1 MNIKQAIHELRAYIE
16 AEDFKGFDPYDAL
29 NSPLLRVLSFQS
41 KYPRIFYIQALKKMP
56 FNIRPLLGIRK
67 GHNPKGLGL
76 ILWGYARLYEKEKK
90 PEYLE
95 KIEIVLDLL
104 EHLKS
109 KNCSGNG
116 WGYNF
121 DWQSRA
127 FFVPKFTPTVVNS
140 SFIGH
145 ALLDAYRL
153 AGCERALHMA
163 LPIADFILNDLNR
176 LQENDVICFSYTP
189 IDRYF
194 VHNANLMGASLLIRL
209 FRYVQGEEIKNM
221 ALKALN
227 YSMSHQHDD
236 GSWFYAE
243 KESSHWI
250 DSFHTG
256 FNLQAIRYFLDEGF
270 AQEHRE
276 AFDRGVRFYAENFFL
291 DDGTPKYYHDR
302 TYPIDIHSPAQALA
316 FFSSQGGAAHRVLA
330 AKLLQW
336 TSDNVLDKKGWS
348 YFQKHK
354 KWTNK
359 ISYLRWSQA
368 WMFHA
373 LTSVLMNA
381 ENQESKTC

>member
-1 MNIKQAIHELRAYIE
+1 MNVEQAIHELRIYIE
-16 AEDFKGFDPYDAL
+16 AENFKGYDPYDAL
-29 NSPLLRVLSFQS
+29 NSPIFKTLSFRS
-41 KYPRIFYIQALKKMP
+41 KYLRISYIQALKKLP
-56 FNIRPLLGIRK
+56 INIRPILGIK
-67 GHNPKGLGL
+67 KDHNPKGLGL
-76 ILWGYARLYEKEKK
+76 ILWGYARLYKIEKK

-95 KIEIVLDLL
+95 KINYLLDLL
-104 EHLKS
+104 DCLKS
-109 KNCSGNG
+109 RNYGGNG

-153 AGCERALHMA
+153 AGCERALRMA

-176 LQENDVICFSYTP
+176 LRENGAICFSYTP

-209 FRYVQGEEIKNM
+209 LRYDKREEIKDM
-221 ALKALN
+221 ALKALS
-227 YSMSHQHDD
+227 YSMTHQRED
-236 GSWFYAE
+236 GSWYYAE

-256 FNLQAIRYFLDEGF
+256 FNLQAINYFLDEGH
-270 AQEHRE
+270 AQEYRE

-302 TYPIDIHSPAQALA
+302 TFPIDIHSPAQALVIL
-316 FFSSQGGAAHRVLA
+316 SGMGVGYSDLRKKILH
-330 AKLLQW
+330 W
-336 TSDNVLDKKGWS
+336 TLTDMRDKRGFY
-348 YFQKHK
+348 YFRRS
-354 KWTNK
+354 K
-359 ISYLRWSQA
+359 ISVNRISYMRWSQA

-381 ENQESKTC
+381 EEQENQTC